1 MDRNFCGRPPWT
13 AVLLRAS
20 TTRGWTYGSTWHLCH
35 TACYG
40 IVHVPTGPW
49 FCRKCESQERAARV
63 RCELCPHKDG
73 ALKRTDNGGWAHVVC
88 ALYIPEVQFAN
99 VSTMEPIVLQYVPHE
114 RYNKT
119 CYICEEQGR
128 ESKAATGACMTCNK
142 HGCRQ
147 AFHVT
152 CAQMAGLLC
161 EEEGS
166 VADNVQYCGYCKYHF
181 NKLLATRCIA
191 RRVRSEIGDKGPRKE
206 KETRLP
212 RACAPGQCAQK
223 NKDKQK
229 HKQKKGVESR
239 PLLPSLTVT
248 TEKTYTS
255 SGAFLGGS
263 LKRLEE
269 TASRFTHANFKE
281 VQLHGARPS
290 GDGGDGKDPE
300 AKKKKL
306 SVHCSTQ
313 KGKKNG
319 GSLNP
324 TAFPAVPA
332 ATPNLFHGGASSSKP
347 QVGMD
352 LLGHVDLGGHAP
364 QPSLKPPAFRD
375 ACKPESSGQDGLSKV
390 AGLST
395 FPTSL
400 CTGTTS
406 ASPPRLY
413 EKAYERTS
421 PPKLYEQAFNETSPP
436 KLYEKAYEE
445 FVSAGFGAVAG
456 VAYKRPHADKED
468 LSAGWEK
475 KHKVSKKLKPGH
487 SGCGKSGVEATT
499 RVPASCGSS
508 SSSSTSSIA
517 SSESA
522 ASSVRSPPSAKRNGR
537 FHVLSE
543 ASPSSLGAHSNTD
556 VPQAL
561 QGSIEPGGSMSL
573 IPSLLSQQNPSSL
586 PLLPLGATAAFPS
599 TFTASSTIKA
609 CSPPRASFGSVST
622 HPCGNPLVPGPGLAP
637 HGGLMGGLEEDKSDK
652 GERLHKGN
660 SPSLSSFMNLGDGS
674 PGGSQGVRSEGR
686 VTQTASGTPQPLTIG
701 QASHSCSGGTL
712 GMQPEVLQPTPYS
725 IEQLLERQLNEGQK
739 FLLEHGA
746 TGDVVGCLQNLSQL
760 QAENRRLEEQIR
772 ALTARRDRL
781 LLMSTQLSLPFP
793 PYSHDQPHRS
803 KSPWTNSFQSDSTLS
818 LSTPEQSACS
828 QGASTPLS
836 VPSSSPMTPSF
847 APPIHSASG
856 VGAPPSST
864 TSWQSQGSLTAG
876 VAAVTLAG
884 RCSGP
889 QSTVA
894 VPPSLN
900 ALPAAGRILASLPAN
915 QIAINGLVSALNG
928 VIQPPGPG
936 QNANV
941 LPSPSTAN
949 PTITLSLPTSLNSS
963 MPGVALLP
971 DQQHPILLHQ
981 QPLQQLLSGQ
991 PFSQD
996 SQHQALMYQLVQQ
1009 QQQQHHQTSMAV
1021 PVGHDPTF
1029 QVASPS
1035 QQPLHAA
1042 SSQVWPMCRPHP
1054 KGKRDKGNACGGDG
1068 S

>member
-1 MDRNFCGRPPWT
+1 MKEMVGGCCVCSDE
-13 AVLLRAS
+13 
-20 TTRGWTYGSTWHLCH
+20 RGWAENPLVYCDGHGCSVAVHQ
-35 TACYG
+35 ACYG

-181 NKLLATRCIA
+181 NKL
-191 RRVRSEIGDKGPRKE
+191 
-206 KETRLP
+206 
-212 RACAPGQCAQK
+212 
-223 NKDKQK
+223 
-229 HKQKKGVESR
+229 
-239 PLLPSLTVT
+239 
-248 TEKTYTS
+248 TYTS
-255 SGAFLGGS
+255 SSAFLGGS

-290 GDGGDGKDPE
+290 GDGADGKDTE
-300 AKKKKL
+300 GKKKKL
-306 SVHCSTQ
+306 SVHGSTQ

-375 ACKPESSGQDGLSKV
+375 TCKSESSGQDGLSKV

-400 CTGTTS
+400 CAGTTS

-487 SGCGKSGVEATT
+487 GGCGKSSVEGTT

-543 ASPSSLGAHSNTD
+543 ASPSSLGAHCNTD
-556 VPQAL
+556 VPPAL

-573 IPSLLSQQNPSSL
+573 IPSLLSQQNPPSL
-586 PLLPLGATAAFPS
+586 PLLPLGATAAFSS
-599 TFTASSTIKA
+599 TFTTSSAIKA

-622 HPCGNPLVPGPGLAP
+622 HSCGNPLVPGPGLAP

-674 PGGSQGVRSEGR
+674 PGGSQGVRTDSR
-686 VTQTASGTPQPLTIG
+686 VTQTASGTPQPLTTS

-712 GMQPEVLQPTPYS
+712 GMQPEALQPIPYS

-793 PYSHDQPHRS
+793 PYSHDQLHRS
-803 KSPWTNSFQSDSTLS
+803 KSPWANSFQSDSTLS

-889 QSTVA
+889 QSAAA
-894 VPPSLN
+894 VPSSLN
-900 ALPAAGRILASLPAN
+900 ALPAGGRILASLPAN
-915 QIAINGLVSALNG
+915 QIAINGLVNALNG

-949 PTITLSLPTSLNSS
+949 PTITLSLPTSLNN
-963 MPGVALLP
+963 
-971 DQQHPILLHQ
+971 
-981 QPLQQLLSGQ
+981 
-991 PFSQD
+991 
-996 SQHQALMYQLVQQ
+996 
-1009 QQQQHHQTSMAV
+1009 T
-1021 PVGHDPTF
+1021 
-1029 QVASPS
+1029 
-1035 QQPLHAA
+1035 
-1042 SSQVWPMCRPHP
+1042 
-1054 KGKRDKGNACGGDG
+1054 
-1068 S
+1068 